1 MERFLLYLDDIDDA
15 VFALAFVR
23 ERRGGPLRTLLAAL
37 FMAMIGIATV
47 YVALHDPALGAAS
60 LALLTV
66 LLLYRSAT
74 LPPPVKARGAR

>member
-1 MERFLLYLDDIDDA
+1 MERFLLYLDDIDDM

-23 ERRGGPLRTLLAAL
+23 ERRGGAMRTLAAAL
-37 FMAMIGIATV
+37 FMALLGAATV
-47 YVALHDPALGAAS
+47 YVALHDPSLGAAS

-74 LPPPVKARGAR
+74 APPRHAA